1 MPQSLWECNRRNERP
16 RYFVSGLL
24 YFFGPVC
31 LTLPKLPTSL
41 IRLTLRLPGDGVLP
55 TLSREEFCMRS
66 SLIRRCASAVCL
78 SALLLLSYSAPTL
91 FGQGGEPQYF
101 AIPGAKVVP
110 VSGPPIENATVVLS
124 RGIITAVGKDVAIPP
139 EAWVIEG
146 KGLTVYPGLVDSFTD
161 VGIPAALAPT
171 GGEGGPRR
179 PQEASRGPQ
188 DRPGSTPWR
197 SAADEVSLSDK
208 RIETWRSAGFTTVV
222 SAPKGGFFPGQAAV
236 LDLGGERAGD
246 LVVKSPVAI
255 PVSLQLSGGFGSGF
269 PSSLMGVLAY
279 VHQVW
284 LDTDWSSKAQA
295 AYEKN
300 PRGIERPR
308 YDRTEAALADALE
321 DQALVL
327 IPANNSVQLRRALEL
342 VDRWHVK
349 GAIYG
354 GQMAYEV
361 APEIAAKKLPVLVNL
376 KWPEAEKDA
385 DPEDKPSLRT
395 LQFRDRAP
403 SSPAALAKAGV
414 KFAFYSGGIT
424 APKDTLKAAKKSI
437 DAGLAPDAA
446 LRALTLSPA
455 EIFGVAD
462 RLGSIENG
470 KIANLVVADGDL
482 FEEKTKIKFVFVDG
496 HKFEVR
502 EPEKPKDPPK
512 GDITGKWKLSYTTP
526 DGPEESTA
534 DLTMD
539 KDGTISGTI
548 TSKRGTASVISG
560 YLSVD
565 KFSFTIDIPL
575 QGSPADVTFSGS
587 FDGTSLK
594 GSISVQGL
602 SLEFTGVKPGAASS
616 AMVNWGGAQ

>member
-1 MPQSLWECNRRNERP
+1 
-16 RYFVSGLL
+16 
-24 YFFGPVC
+24 
-31 LTLPKLPTSL
+31 
-41 IRLTLRLPGDGVLP
+41 
-55 TLSREEFCMRS
+55 MRF
-66 SLIRRCASAVCL
+66 SLIRRCAPAVCL
-78 SALLLLSYSAPTL
+78 SALLLLTYAAPTL
-91 FGQGGEPQYF
+91 FGQGGEPPYF
-101 AIPGAKVVP
+101 AIRGAKVVP
-110 VSGPPIENATVVLS
+110 VSGPPIENATVVVS
-124 RGIITAVGKDVAIPP
+124 RGVITAVGKDVAIPP

-161 VGIPAALAPT
+161 VGIPTAAPT
-171 GGEGGPRR
+171 GGEGGSRR
-179 PQEASRGPQ
+179 PQETSRGPQ

-255 PVSLQLSGGFGSGF
+255 PVSLQTSGGFGSGF

-321 DQALVL
+321 DHALVL

-342 VDRWHVK
+342 VDRWQVK
-349 GAIYG
+349 GVLYG

-361 APEIAAKKLPVLVNL
+361 APEIAAKKLSVLVNL
-376 KWPEAEKDA
+376 KWPEGEKDA

-395 LQFRDRAP
+395 LQFRDRSP
-403 SSPAALAKAGV
+403 SSPGALAKAGV

-424 APKDTLKAAKKSI
+424 TPKDIVKAAKKSI
-437 DAGLAPDAA
+437 DAGLTPEAA

-482 FEEKTKIKFVFVDG
+482 FEEKTKIKLVFVDG
-496 HKFEVR
+496 RKYEPR
-502 EPEKPKDPPK
+502 EPEKPKEPPK

-526 DGPEESTA
+526 EGPEESTA
-534 DLTMD
+534 DLSMD
-539 KDGTISGTI
+539 KDGTISGSI
-548 TSKRGTASVISG
+548 TSKHGTATIISG
-560 YLSVD
+560 YLSTD
-565 KFSFTIDIPL
+565 KFSFTINITLD
-575 QGSPADVTFSGS
+575 Q
-587 FDGTSLK
+587 
-594 GSISVQGL
+594 
-602 SLEFTGVKPGAASS
+602 GAASLS
-616 AMVNWGGAQ
+616 RLVRPDYPDGLAGNRRGQRHGRFVGDRRLQSGCGCRHGGVSIQRAHSRHARGGHHGGAGRPRERRIGLFGPGRRDWRTSFGHSPFRLDD

>member
-1 MPQSLWECNRRNERP
+1 
-16 RYFVSGLL
+16 
-24 YFFGPVC
+24 
-31 LTLPKLPTSL
+31 
-41 IRLTLRLPGDGVLP
+41 
-55 TLSREEFCMRS
+55 MRS
-66 SLIRRCASAVCL
+66 NLILRCASAVCFT
-78 SALLLLSYSAPTL
+78 ALLAL
-91 FGQGGEPQYF
+91 FLAAQSLHAQGGEPQYF
-101 AIPGAKVVP
+101 AIRGAKVVP
-110 VSGPPIENATVVLS
+110 VSGPPVENASIVVS
-124 RGIITAVGKDVAIPP
+124 RGLITAVGKDVAIPP

-146 KGLTVYPGLVDSFTD
+146 KGLIVYPGLVDSFTD
-161 VGIPAALAPT
+161 VGIPAAPPAS
-171 GGEGGPRR
+171 GEGGPHR
-179 PQEASRGPQ
+179 PQEGTRGPE
-188 DRPGSTPWR
+188 DRPFSTP
-197 SAADEVSLSDK
+197 
-208 RIETWRSAGFTTVV
+208 WRSAGFTTVV
-222 SAPKGGFFPGQAAV
+222 SAPKGGIFPGQAAV
-236 LDLGGERAGD
+236 LDLTGERAAD

-255 PVSLQLSGGFGSGF
+255 PVAFQTSGGFGGGF
-269 PSSLMGVLAY
+269 PNSIMGVLAY

-284 LDTDWSSKAQA
+284 LDTEWSTKAQA

-300 PRGIERPR
+300 SRSMARPR
-308 YDRTEAALADALE
+308 YDRTEGALANALE
-321 DQALVL
+321 NHALVL

-342 VDRWHVK
+342 VDRWHVS

-361 APEIAAKKLPVLVNL
+361 AAEIAAKKLPVLVNL

-395 LQFRDRAP
+395 LQFRDRA
-403 SSPAALAKAGV
+403 SSSAAALAKAGV

-437 DAGLAPDAA
+437 DAGLTPEAA

-470 KIANLVVADGDL
+470 KIANLVVTDGDL
-482 FEEKTKIKFVFVDG
+482 FEEKTKIKMVFVDG
-496 HKFEVR
+496 HRFEVR

-512 GDITGKWKLSYTTP
+512 GDISGKWKLSYTTP

-534 DLTMD
+534 DLSME

-548 TSKRGTASVISG
+548 TSNRGTASIITG

-565 KFSFTIDIPL
+565 KFSFTINIPL
-575 QGSPADVTFSGS
+575 QGSPADVTFSGM

-594 GSISVQGL
+594 GNIRVQGF

-616 AMVNWGGAQ
+616 TMVNLGGAQ